1 MQYESIA
8 AALCLA
14 HAQNACKPFLLLWCD
29 VTVYPRFHPACRTIC
44 MEPAAL
50 ESVTRTR
57 RRGILRFSAA
67 GLGNR
72 CCFPRACGRFQPR
85 RPLSA
90 KRSLGYLQAFLH
102 RLLLRLP
109 VYIPIPRQPMNTFIL
124 YPKPV
129 FVNRYFAVSYRPAN
143 NISPF
148 ALSRITNQNGLSAAK
163 LRTSAG
169 RSGGAAPPAIAAVT
183 AAASVPLSSTAI

>member
-1 MQYESIA
+1 
-8 AALCLA
+8 
-14 HAQNACKPFLLLWCD
+14 
-29 VTVYPRFHPACRTIC
+29 

-67 GLGNR
+67 GLRNR
-72 CCFPRACGRFQPR
+72 CCFSRVCGRFQPR

-90 KRSLGYLQAFLH
+90 KRSSGYLQAFLH

-109 VYIPIPRQPMNTFIL
+109 VYISILRQPMNTFIL
-124 YPKPV
+124 YPRLH
-129 FVNRYFAVSYRPAN
+129 FVNRYFAVSYRPVN

-148 ALSRITNQNGLSAAK
+148 ALSRMTNQNGLSAVK
-163 LRTSAG
+163 VRTSVG
-169 RSGGAAPPAIAAVT
+169 RSGAALSPVMAAVT
-183 AAASVPLSSTAI
+183 AAASVPFSSTAI